1 MDIISIPT
9 VPRPLIGIS
18 GRRLRG
24 SAIGAPHGFADAPLE
39 AYLSEY
45 ATSVVAAGGL
55 PVHLPMDAAPDEL
68 VSRLDGVVIAG
79 GDDVDPRL
87 YGQVPG
93 PYTPLIDP
101 QRDAFE
107 SGLITSAIER
117 GVPLLGIC
125 RGAQLLNVVRG
136 GTLHQHLAPGEGESH
151 GSYAYPRAHRV
162 HPVRTVADSVAGMLY
177 GEVVH
182 VNSFHHQ
189 AVDVPGD
196 GIVVTGWAPDGVV
209 EAIELEGLPV
219 VGVQWHPETFDADP
233 IFGWL
238 VDRAAAFAAHGA
250 AAATQRTASATPQTA
265 PVPQQTTA
273 ATQEIA

>member
-1 MDIISIPT
+1 MDIISISAPH
-9 VPRPLIGIS
+9 RPLIGIS

-45 ATSVVAAGGL
+45 ATSVLSAGGL
-55 PVHLPMDAAPDEL
+55 PVHLPMDADPDEL
-68 VSRLDGVVIAG
+68 VARMDGVVIVG

-93 PYTPLIDP
+93 PFTPLIDP

-107 SGLITSAIER
+107 AGLIEAAIGR
-117 GVPLLGIC
+117 GVPLLGVC

-162 HPVRTVADSVAGMLY
+162 HEVRTAPGSVVHALY
-177 GEVVH
+177 GEMTR

-189 AVDVPGD
+189 AVDAPGN
-196 GIVVTGWAPDGVV
+196 GIVITGWAPDGVP
-209 EAIELEGLPV
+209 EAIELEGRPV
-219 VGVQWHPETFDADP
+219 VGVQWHPETFEADP
-233 IFGWL
+233 LFGWL
-238 VDRAAAFAAHGA
+238 VDRAVAFATLGA
-250 AAATQRTASATPQTA
+250 AAATQHVA
-265 PVPQQTTA
+265 
-273 ATQEIA
+273 

>member
-1 MDIISIPT
+1 MDIISTPAL
-9 VPRPLIGIS
+9 PRPLIGVS

-24 SAIGAPHGFADAPLE
+24 AAIGAPHGFADAPLE

-45 ATSVVAAGGL
+45 ATSVLRAGGL
-55 PVHLPMDAAPDEL
+55 PVHLPMDAEPAEL
-68 VSRLDGVVIAG
+68 VERLDGVVIVG

-93 PYTPLIDP
+93 PFTPLVDP

-107 SGLITSAIER
+107 AGLIEAAIE
-117 GVPLLGIC
+117 GGLPLLGVC

-136 GTLHQHLAPGEGESH
+136 GTLRQHLAPGEGESH

-162 HPVRTVADSVAGMLY
+162 HEVRLSAGSVAHALY
-177 GEVVH
+177 GESTR

-189 AVDVPGD
+189 AVDVPGH
-196 GIVVTGWAPDGVV
+196 GVIVTGWAPDGVV
-209 EAIELEGLPV
+209 EAIELEGHPV
-219 VGVQWHPETFDADP
+219 VGVQWHPETFDGDP

-238 VDRAAAFAAHGA
+238 VDQAQAYAAHGA
-250 AAATQRTASATPQTA
+250 ASQTQNVA
-265 PVPQQTTA
+265 
-273 ATQEIA
+273 